1 MKAINFLFLATFIL
15 IAAVVKYPSLAV
27 SMPLCF
33 TLIALVVIF
42 YLENR
47 EEKQIKAVEKRISQI
62 ESDYKSLK
70 SSMSL
75 KNL

>member
-1 MKAINFLFLATFIL
+1 MKPINFLFAMAFIQT
-15 IAAVVKYPSLAV
+15 AAVIKYPSLAV
-27 SMPLCF
+27 SLPLCA
-33 TLIALVVIF
+33 TLAAVVFIF
-42 YLENR
+42 YLEKDK
-47 EEKQIKAVEKRISQI
+47 ESKLESVEKRIIQI

>member
-1 MKAINFLFLATFIL
+1 LKAINFLFLAAFIL

-47 EEKQIKAVEKRISQI
+47 EEKQIKSVEKRISQI

>member
-1 MKAINFLFLATFIL
+1 MKAINFLFLMAFIQT
-15 IAAVVKYPSLAV
+15 AAVIKYPSLAM
-27 SMPLCF
+27 SLPLCF
-33 TLIALVVIF
+33 TLAALVVIF

>member
-1 MKAINFLFLATFIL
+1 LKAINFLFLATFIL